1 MGIKEGTAGND
12 HSDMTESADHPR
24 DPEVP
29 AVPASG
35 LTSEEDDDL
44 RRLHWLAQN
53 ATLSPL
59 LQERML
65 ERRVRDRR
73 SEIRQPREFATPAN
87 PPFEGGAE

>member
-1 MGIKEGTAGND
+1 MGND
-12 HSDMTESADHPR
+12 HCDMTEPAERQSDL
-24 DPEVP
+24 DEVEAGP
-29 AVPASG
+29 GSG
-35 LTSEEDDDL
+35 LTKEEDDDL

-73 SEIRQPREFATPAN
+73 SEVRQPREFAAPVHPTPEA
-87 PPFEGGAE
+87 GAE